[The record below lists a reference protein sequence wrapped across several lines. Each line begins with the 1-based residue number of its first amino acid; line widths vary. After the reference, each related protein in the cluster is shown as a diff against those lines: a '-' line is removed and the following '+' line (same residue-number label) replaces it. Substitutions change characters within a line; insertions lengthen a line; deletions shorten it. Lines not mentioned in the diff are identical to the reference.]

1 MISAFLKAYWKPLAA
16 LLLVAGG
23 LCLVHHLGYSSGQA
37 NANQAWQDK
46 WDKRD
51 KADAESRLVFS
62 QEQRRIEL
70 TRQAEIDNIQREADE
85 ENRKA
90 DAQRLAAERA
100 ADRLQSGIQ
109 NAIAQLQQRRGS
121 DTGTATSGKTGR
133 NPGDLLAQ
141 LYREIDSTAGELA
154 AEADRRG
161 RVAMTCERAYD
172 AVRNS
177 RLDPPDKQTNK

>member
-1 MISAFLKAYWKPLAA
+1 MIAATAFLKAYWRPIVS
-16 LLLVAGG
+16 LLLVAVGS
-23 LCLVHHLGYSSGQA
+23 LMLLRVGYGIADRS
-37 NANQAWQDK
+37 WQEK
-46 WDKRD
+46 WDQRD
-51 KADAESRLVFS
+51 KADTAAKLTFT
-62 QEQRRIEL
+62 QEQRRVEL
-70 TRQAEIDNIQREADE
+70 SRQAEINNIQREADE

-90 DAQRLAAERA
+90 DAQRAVAERA

-121 DTGTATSGKTGR
+121 DTGTTSSGKAGR

-161 RVAMTCERAYD
+161 RVALICERSYD
-172 AVRNS
+172 AIRNS
-177 RLDPPDKQTNK
+177 SLKPSRK

>member
-1 MISAFLKAYWKPLAA
+1 MISAAAFMKAYWRPLVA
-16 LLLVAGG
+16 LLLVAVGS
-23 LCLVHHLGYSSGQA
+23 LMLLRVGYGVSDRS
-37 NANQAWQDK
+37 WQEK
-46 WDKRD
+46 WDQRD
-51 KADAESRLVFS
+51 KEDAAAKLAFT

-70 TRQAEIDNIQREADE
+70 NRQAEIDTIQREADE

-90 DAQRLAAERA
+90 DVQRAAAERA

-121 DTGTATSGKTGR
+121 DTGTATSGKAGR
-133 NPGDLLAQ
+133 NPGHLLAQ

-161 RVAMTCERAYD
+161 RVALTCERSYD
-172 AVRNS
+172 AIRNS
-177 RLDPPDKQTNK
+177 SLKPARK

>member
-1 MISAFLKAYWKPLAA
+1 MIAAAAFVKAYWRPLVA
-16 LLLVAGG
+16 LLLVAVGS
-23 LCLVHHLGYSSGQA
+23 LTLLRVGYGVADRS
-37 NANQAWQDK
+37 WQEK
-46 WDKRD
+46 WDQRD
-51 KADAESRLVFS
+51 KADADAKLAFT

-109 NAIAQLQQRRGS
+109 NAIAQLQQRRGD

-133 NPGDLLAQ
+133 NAGDLLAQ

-161 RVAMTCERAYD
+161 RVALTCERAYD
-172 AVRNS
+172 AIRNS
-177 RLDPPDKQTNK
+177 SLNPARKQPEK

>member
-1 MISAFLKAYWKPLAA
+1 MIAAAAFLKAYWRPLVA
-16 LLLVAGG
+16 LLLVVVGS
-23 LCLVHHLGYSSGQA
+23 LMLLRVGYGVADRSWQEKWDQRDKLDA
-37 NANQAWQDK
+37 NAKLA
-46 WDKRD
+46 
-51 KADAESRLVFS
+51 FT

-70 TRQAEIDNIQREADE
+70 TRQAEINNIQREADE

-90 DAQRLAAERA
+90 DAQRAVAERA

-121 DTGTATSGKTGR
+121 DTGTTSSGKAGR

-161 RVAMTCERAYD
+161 RIAMTCEKAY
-172 AVRNS
+172 NS
-177 RLDPPDKQTNK
+177 IRHDGRLTR

>member
-1 MISAFLKAYWKPLAA
+1 MIAAVAFLKAYWRPLVA
-16 LLLVAGG
+16 LLLVAVGS
-23 LCLVHHLGYSSGQA
+23 LMLLRVGYGVADRS
-37 NANQAWQDK
+37 WQKK
-46 WDKRD
+46 WDQRD
-51 KADAESRLVFS
+51 KADSDAKLAFT

-121 DTGTATSGKTGR
+121 DTGTTSGGKAGR

-141 LYREIDSTAGELA
+141 LYREIDATAGELA

-161 RVAMTCERAYD
+161 LVALTCERSYD
-172 AVRNS
+172 AIRNS
-177 RLDPPDKQTNK
+177 SLKPSRK

>member
-1 MISAFLKAYWKPLAA
+1 MIAAAAFVKAYWRPLVAV
-16 LLLVAGG
+16 LLVVVAS
-23 LCLVHHLGYSSGQA
+23 LTLLRVGYGVADRS
-37 NANQAWQDK
+37 WQDK
-46 WDKRD
+46 WDQRD
-51 KADAESRLVFS
+51 KADTAAKLAFT

-70 TRQAEIDNIQREADE
+70 TRQAEIDTIQREADE

-90 DAQRLAAERA
+90 DAQRVAAERA

-109 NAIAQLQQRRGS
+109 NAIAQLQQRRGD
-121 DTGTATSGKTGR
+121 DTGTATSGKAGR

-161 RVAMTCERAYD
+161 ASCLNLRKGIRC
-172 AVRNS
+172 
-177 RLDPPDKQTNK
+177 DPQFIS